1 MTCGNICITKCV
13 FIRGDG
19 MGGVCVVAVVV
30 GFGMWESLWM
40 TVHREFLMQWAHDVI

>member
-1 MTCGNICITKCV
+1 MCSYV
-13 FIRGDG
+13 E